1 MEANAAREEAKAEAT
16 EAKKEAKAEATE
28 AKKEKKMEANA
39 AKEEADEAAAA
50 KRAASEQANAE
61 LANPVVVGNDP
72 MMKVRGGNFV
82 KFALTPGVLSPLLAW
97 TGHEAVSGAK
107 LAPVKLELFGM
118 TFSAGAAAAAPAM
131 GEERS
136 TRLLGRGPPP
146 EAQCQHGITRRL
158 NSAEQLAA
166 GGAGSGS
173 LACCPAACG
182 QCGGGGCER
191 KPGGSLQCCV
201 YGLVASNQFCQ
212 NETSVACIVSAA
224 ASRSAAGQ
232 RHKDNKQRQQQEAEF
247 MDIAK
252 KAEEAQR
259 PTQKALQPEGAERKV
274 NWAQASNL
282 AANEAASSMVMA
294 LAFLAPAK
302 EEAQWFGQLML
313 KADGVPVLNV
323 SRGEGGFGEML
334 VEIEGK
340 TVARGWKAVGHSIDQ
355 SFDSKLGMRST
366 LKFGRKHVGGTH
378 GQVLVVEAPGF
389 KFSIESR
396 PASKF
401 PEKADQIKYG
411 HLNLKFDEGALP
423 KLAKGFLAQLAG
435 VREMTERRRSSYS
448 VTNSL
453 PARPS
458 STASLADFES
468 DAHWVRRTLD
478 DLF

>member
-1 MEANAAREEAKAEAT
+1 M
-16 EAKKEAKAEATE
+16 
-28 AKKEKKMEANA
+28 
-39 AKEEADEAAAA
+39 
-50 KRAASEQANAE
+50 S
-61 LANPVVVGNDP
+61 
-72 MMKVRGGNFV
+72 
-82 KFALTPGVLSPLLAW
+82 
-97 TGHEAVSGAK
+97 
-107 LAPVKLELFGM
+107 
-118 TFSAGAAAAAPAM
+118 
-131 GEERS
+131 
-136 TRLLGRGPPP
+136 
-146 EAQCQHGITRRL
+146 
-158 NSAEQLAA
+158 
-166 GGAGSGS
+166 
-173 LACCPAACG
+173 
-182 QCGGGGCER
+182 
-191 KPGGSLQCCV
+191 
-201 YGLVASNQFCQ
+201 
-212 NETSVACIVSAA
+212 
-224 ASRSAAGQ
+224 
-232 RHKDNKQRQQQEAEF
+232 
-247 MDIAK
+247 IAK

-259 PTQKALQPEGAERKV
+259 PTQQVLQAEGAERKV

-282 AANEAASSMVMA
+282 AANEAASSMAMA
-294 LAFLAPAK
+294 LAFLAPGK

-453 PARPS
+453 PARLS
-458 STASLADFES
+458 STALADFES